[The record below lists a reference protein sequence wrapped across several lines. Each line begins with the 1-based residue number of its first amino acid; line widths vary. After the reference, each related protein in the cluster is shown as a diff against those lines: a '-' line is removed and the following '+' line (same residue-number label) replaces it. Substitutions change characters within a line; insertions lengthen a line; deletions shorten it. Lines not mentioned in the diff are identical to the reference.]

1 MGSGSGGG
9 GVLGDLDSGLA
20 TDWWRWCRYFV
31 WGDIMIN
38 TFNLNFNPL
47 HRIARRERKAG
58 LSLYIYIFWFVTY
71 L

>member
-1 MGSGSGGG
+1 MDLGG
-9 GVLGDLDSGLA
+9 GVLGDFDSGLA